1 MALYQPGILKVNGVT
16 IGTYTDP
23 FNVDVIDNHSNLS
36 DFYPMIKK
44 IEMLNRGSYSPAPH
58 YPRIELQDNS
68 YIWLTGASASRPFY
82 SNTFG
87 FNNISQIELLP
98 NLQIRITGNNSGGYH
113 GVSWTYN
120 WGSPLILNISD
131 YVTAE
136 EYSRLTVRYSVLVW
150 R

>member
-23 FNVDVIDNHSNLS
+23 FNVDVIDNNSSLTGW
-36 DFYPMIKK
+36 DTTIKK
-44 IEMLNRGSYSPAPH
+44 IEMVNRGSGSPAPH
-58 YPRIELQDNS
+58 YPRIELKDNS
-68 YIWLTGASASRPFY
+68 YIWLTGASQSRPFY
-82 SNTFG
+82 SYSFG

-98 NLQIRITGNNSGGYH
+98 NFQIRITGNNTGGH
-113 GVSWTYN
+113 HNISWYYD